1 MRRARRNPAEYFR
14 TSHTKVR
21 PPPAAAAAA
30 SLSPETSTVFP
41 SPAPP
46 HSSLTSPLCS
56 QKKNSD
62 SSTTASHKK
71 PNRPSAIKMAKSND
85 AITNPEKSDST
96 TFARSNTNTSAMRQT
111 VYQPISTVSISRH
124 NSQRTNKHAT
134 NKQAAA
140 AAVTALRESNTSPSS
155 AQAMLSN
162 SFNSAFSGSHSGTG
176 SFEVVIQVR
185 DVEQKDADASE
196 GFWDAT
202 DTHHMLP
209 IFASARAY
217 VPSSFESLLVQ
228 SFFNVLTPL
237 ICEKLVCGQFGQAVL
252 QIEIPPEMIGKRF
265 VDMYRVMSHHHV
277 SSLLLL
283 LVLILLLLL
292 LLFLLAPWSISSNSS
307 DPP

>member
-1 MRRARRNPAEYFR
+1 MA
-14 TSHTKVR
+14 V
-21 PPPAAAAAA
+21 
-30 SLSPETSTVFP
+30 
-41 SPAPP
+41 
-46 HSSLTSPLCS
+46 SS
-56 QKKNSD
+56 
-62 SSTTASHKK
+62 
-71 PNRPSAIKMAKSND
+71 D
-85 AITNPEKSDST
+85 AITNPESGNN
-96 TFARSNTNTSAMRQT
+96 TFTRPTTSAMRQT

-124 NSQRTNKHAT
+124 NSQRVNKHST

-140 AAVTALRESNTSPSS
+140 AAATALREGPSTP
-155 AQAMLSN
+155 L
-162 SFNSAFSGSHSGTG
+162 SAFSNSG
-176 SFEVVIQVR
+176 SFELVIQVR
-185 DVEQKDADASE
+185 DLEQKDADANE

-277 SSLLLL
+277 SLL
-283 LVLILLLLL
+283 
-292 LLFLLAPWSISSNSS
+292 PSSFPSR
-307 DPP
+307 